1 LKKYLPYI
9 YIFLGFVVGLFLI
22 FWLIDSVIMPL
33 IVHNTETVQVPN
45 VVGKSFDDAQSII
58 ENKNLKYIKSGEQYS
73 DNVVPNTVINQIP
86 KSGTEVKV
94 GRSIYLIISKGRETL
109 EVPYLIGKSLREAR
123 VNLIQSGLALGNVVY
138 VASDSIGFDTVISQS
153 IGNDRKIPAGS
164 PINIIVSKGSE
175 NFVKVPNLVG
185 LAVSEAQSLLTESG
199 FTIGN
204 IFYGKSE
211 TYLSGTIIDHSP
223 VAGELAKQNSPI
235 NITVAK

>member
-1 LKKYLPYI
+1 
-9 YIFLGFVVGLFLI
+9 
-22 FWLIDSVIMPL
+22 MPL
-33 IVHNTETVQVPN
+33 LVHNTETVQVPN
-45 VVGKSFDDAQSII
+45 VIGKSYDDAQTII
-58 ENKNLKYIKSGEQYS
+58 SSKELKFIKSGEQYS
-73 DNVVPNTVINQIP
+73 DNVIPNTVINQIP

-109 EVPYLIGKSLREAR
+109 EVPYIIGKSLREAR
-123 VNLIQSGLALGNVVY
+123 VTLIQNGLALGNVVY

-185 LAVSEAQSLLTESG
+185 LSITDAQALLTESG
-199 FTIGN
+199 LTIGN

-211 TYLSGTIIDHSP
+211 TYLSGTVIDHSP
-223 VAGELAKQNSPI
+223 VAGELAKQNSSI
-235 NITVAK
+235 NLTITK